1 MQCCDGTSNE
11 PLRRLITVTDCWI
24 LDDSQGQRWLKK
36 KKNKTKKTEAPVAH
50 YGRQRW
56 QVRRASGRSIAIPL
70 CLCAFNWAFG
80 AGIINMQLQSP
91 LGAHWRGA
99 GVCVCVC
106 VCVCLLGVCLCVW
119 LITHLCPPSEPR
131 PFSPF
136 CAPGER
142 GRREAHLHIRSQIIY
157 LARRQRGRQGARE
170 GKIAKKGGEGKK
182 KKKKKWRRKGEKQTR
197 EWAVW
202 TAK

>member
-1 MQCCDGTSNE
+1 MLHSLKWWLFNWKRSLTDPPQSIMQCCDGTSNE

-80 AGIINMQLQSP
+80 ASIINMQLQSP

-106 VCVCLLGVCLCVW
+106 VCVFVCSVCACACGSLLICVPRVSRG
-119 LITHLCPPSEPR
+119 HSVPFVRRASEGDER
-131 PFSPF
+131 P
-136 CAPGER
+136 
-142 GRREAHLHIRSQIIY
+142 I
-157 LARRQRGRQGARE
+157 
-170 GKIAKKGGEGKK
+170 
-182 KKKKKWRRKGEKQTR
+182 
-197 EWAVW
+197 
-202 TAK
+202 

>member
-24 LDDSQGQRWLKK
+24 LDDSQGQRWLKN

-106 VCVCLLGVCLCVW
+106 LFARCVLVRVAHYSFVSPEWAAAIQSLLCAGRARETRGPSRHEITDYTLNASPKRARRSAGVQNW
-119 LITHLCPPSEPR
+119 R
-131 PFSPF
+131 
-136 CAPGER
+136 R
-142 GRREAHLHIRSQIIY
+142 GR
-157 LARRQRGRQGARE
+157 
-170 GKIAKKGGEGKK
+170 GG
-182 KKKKKWRRKGEKQTR
+182 
-197 EWAVW
+197 
-202 TAK
+202 